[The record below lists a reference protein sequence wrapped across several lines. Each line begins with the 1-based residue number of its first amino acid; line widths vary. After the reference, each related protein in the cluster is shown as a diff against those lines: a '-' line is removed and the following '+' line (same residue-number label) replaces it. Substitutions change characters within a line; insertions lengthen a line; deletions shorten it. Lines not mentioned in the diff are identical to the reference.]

1 MRWSSRYSSSKK
13 ASASGLG
20 TTPGCS
26 TTAARRLRTSPPAQK
41 ALSVDD
47 NSTTQAIASSL
58 AQRTS
63 APSMAR
69 IMSRFKACRDFGASS
84 VITPNFMP
92 PGQARSSILTVST
105 IGPLRRTFFQEGQY
119 ALFLVLRIEQ
129 AQEQGAFV
137 RQGLRQWL
145 AARALDQGLA
155 RRHATRAL
163 ARHLGRQRQRGRQAL
178 AGGHHFFDQADGQG
192 FGRIDTLAAQDHAL
206 GPD

>member
-13 ASASGLG
+13 ASASGFG

-41 ALSVDD
+41 ALSVDAVRFKK
-47 NSTTQAIASSL
+47 TTCASS

-69 IMSRFKACRDFGASS
+69 IMSKVRACRDFGASS
-84 VITPNFMP
+84 VMTPSFMP

-105 IGPLRRTFFQEGQY
+105 ILPLRLAFFQEGQY

-129 AQEQGAFV
+129 PQEQGAFV
-137 RQGLRQWL
+137 RQGLHQWL
-145 AARALDQGLA
+145 AARALDQRFAG
-155 RRHATRAL
+155 RHAAGTL
-163 ARHLGRQRQRGRQAL
+163 ARHLGSQRQRGRQ
-178 AGGHHFFDQADGQG
+178 
-192 FGRIDTLAAQDHAL
+192 TLARRDRKS
-206 GPD
+206 